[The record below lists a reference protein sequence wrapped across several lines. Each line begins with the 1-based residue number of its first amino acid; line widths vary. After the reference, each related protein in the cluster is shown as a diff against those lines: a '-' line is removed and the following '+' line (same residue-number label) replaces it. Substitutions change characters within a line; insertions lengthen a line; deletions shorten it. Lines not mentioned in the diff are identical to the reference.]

1 MLKFNQRAN
10 DLYKEQ
16 RSAQLLFIEQKCL
29 DSRGISNESFSV
41 VGNARINVNATNMTL
56 TSSMRSV
63 LLHWESFP
71 KMLVESDEVDISK
84 LQVIVSWFGFALSDV
99 NWLVLASWARIFF
112 ISMVSLKQIG
122 ANVLLKPNKMWTKC
136 L

>member
-41 VGNARINVNATNMTL
+41 VGNARINVNAHKYDTDVIYAKRIIAL
-56 TSSMRSV
+56 RE
-63 LLHWESFP
+63 L
-71 KMLVESDEVDISK
+71 SK
-84 LQVIVSWFGFALSDV
+84 NVSG
-99 NWLVLASWARIFF
+99 I
-112 ISMVSLKQIG
+112 
-122 ANVLLKPNKMWTKC
+122 
-136 L
+136 